1 MNEDAIL
8 RLSTD
13 DSTGMW
19 YSLLILSILLLIKIT
34 DQRLF
39 FSIVRI
45 GYTDIPSTKKI
56 DAPSFKIKIQNVM
69 VFVFRGLV
77 IGYFAFKLLMHL
89 KLIDASDTPI
99 YMLIIVWIGYTFLKF
114 IFEMMVGLIWRSRRI
129 LLEVIVR
136 RGVLKTKAAFLLM
149 VFILISHYPPL
160 NNYTYWVIVMLLY
173 IVYYITGYV
182 FFAKPYQQLIRKKI
196 VLFIS
201 YICTLEIGPLWVMF
215 MFIKHNNAL

>member
-1 MNEDAIL
+1 
-8 RLSTD
+8 
-13 DSTGMW
+13 
-19 YSLLILSILLLIKIT
+19 
-34 DQRLF
+34 
-39 FSIVRI
+39 
-45 GYTDIPSTKKI
+45 
-56 DAPSFKIKIQNVM
+56 
-69 VFVFRGLV
+69 
-77 IGYFAFKLLMHL
+77 
-89 KLIDASDTPI
+89 
-99 YMLIIVWIGYTFLKF
+99 
-114 IFEMMVGLIWRSRRI
+114 MMVGLIWRSRRI

-182 FFAKPYQQLIRKKI
+182 FFTKPYQQLIRKKI